1 MFSFL
6 AVFFDVKFNEIPD
19 RLNYSLIIFGLLSNL
34 FLTIISTNIKFI
46 IASIISMVIT
56 FTITY
61 LLWELNLWGG
71 GDVKLFTGI
80 ATVIPSGLNI
90 DFLNIFPKLSVYP
103 FPFSVI
109 INSILISFPFLILF
123 LAHYINK
130 NNVFKNNVD
139 LIFNL
144 INIQSLRYII
154 KSSLNKRVLIKD
166 LHEGNIIN
174 NYYFNNECIIDLINQ
189 LDGNLKVYES
199 KNDKQFK
206 YYFKSLSAGGITK
219 EDMNLLKI
227 MNAQKIIS
235 DEISIK
241 VSYPF
246 TPAIFV
252 GLIIAVFYGDIMLL
266 FTKNLTLVIV

>member
-90 DFLNIFPKLSVYP
+90 DFL
-103 FPFSVI
+103 
-109 INSILISFPFLILF
+109 
-123 LAHYINK
+123 A
-130 NNVFKNNVD
+130 NV
-139 LIFNL
+139 
-144 INIQSLRYII
+144 
-154 KSSLNKRVLIKD
+154 
-166 LHEGNIIN
+166 
-174 NYYFNNECIIDLINQ
+174 
-189 LDGNLKVYES
+189 
-199 KNDKQFK
+199 
-206 YYFKSLSAGGITK
+206 
-219 EDMNLLKI
+219 
-227 MNAQKIIS
+227 
-235 DEISIK
+235 
-241 VSYPF
+241 
-246 TPAIFV
+246 
-252 GLIIAVFYGDIMLL
+252 
-266 FTKNLTLVIV
+266 